1 MTEKPAIKSK
11 LISLSDAVG
20 QIADGSHIAI
30 GGAALHM
37 HPMAFMRELV
47 RQRKR
52 DLTVLGEIQGVEVDL
67 LAGAGALRRVESS
80 GVGLERYGLARNFRR
95 AVEHGEVVMADYSD
109 TMAMDRIVAKGEN
122 LTFWP
127 VSFIGGTDIPRY
139 LPDLVEFDC
148 PITGRTLYAM
158 PPARVDVAVIHMP
171 YADERGNVLIT
182 ERRLMPQSQDLVYA
196 RAADRTYVTVEHIVS
211 HDFIR
216 RSPQLNHLPAFQVT
230 GVIEAPWGAHPGSMP
245 DFYDYD
251 EGHMEEYVE
260 ASKTPEAFGV
270 YLERFVRDAG
280 DEATYLER
288 VGVRNLLKAR
298 KVVL

>member
-11 LISLSDAVG
+11 VLTLSAAVS
-20 QIADGSHIAI
+20 QIADGDHVAI

-37 HPMAFMRELV
+37 HPMAFIRELI
-47 RQRKR
+47 RQGKR
-52 DLTVLGEIQGVEVDL
+52 DLTVLGEIQGIEVDL
-67 LAGAGALRRVESS
+67 LAGAGALRRVESA
-80 GVGLERYGLARNFRR
+80 GVGLERFGLARNFRR
-95 AVEHGEVVMADYSD
+95 AVENGELVMADYSD
-109 TMAMDRIVAKGEN
+109 TMAMDRILAKGEN

-139 LPDLVEFDC
+139 LDDLVEFDC
-148 PITGRTLYAM
+148 PVTGRKLYAM

-196 RAADRTYVTVEHIVS
+196 RAADRTYVTVEHIVD

-216 RSPQLNHLPAFQVT
+216 RNPHLNHLPAFQVT

-251 EGHMEEYVE
+251 EGHMEEYAE
-260 ASKTPEAFGV
+260 ASKAAGTFAAYLRRYVHDAPDEAA
-270 YLERFVRDAG
+270 YLEQ
-280 DEATYLER
+280 
-288 VGVRNLLKAR
+288 VGVRNLLSAR
-298 KVVL
+298 KIVL